1 MIKKIFLLILSC
13 AVLLTVFAG
22 CTDKQGEESGHV
34 SSKPSVVSAEIS
46 KETSEKTSSEETTA
60 PKTEPTRILTISGP
74 TGIGMANMM
83 EQNKGAYDFT
93 ITGTPSDVMTAIVS
107 GSADIAACPIN
118 LASKIFKKTD
128 GSVQMLAVNTLGVL
142 YIVTNGK
149 QLNSF
154 SDLNGLEVVA
164 SGEGATPEYA
174 MKYLCEAYDIQVNL
188 RFVDEFSTAAAMVA
202 SGECSVALLAEPS
215 VSVAR
220 MQNQELTVALDLTE
234 VWRQAGQD
242 GKIEKVELAQG
253 CVIVRSEFAKAH
265 PEAVQQFLAD
275 YQASVSYMS
284 DASHLEDAAALCE
297 QYKIVPKAAVAK
309 MAIPHCNLV
318 CMTNEEMKTI
328 ASLNLQVLYQY
339 DPSSIGGS
347 MPTDAFY
354 YAE

>member
-1 MIKKIFLLILSC
+1 MSKKIVLLLLSC
-13 AVLLTVFAG
+13 AVLLTVLAG
-22 CTDKQGEESGHV
+22 CTAKQEEESSQV
-34 SSKPSVVSAEIS
+34 SSVSSEPSAVSTETSAEM
-46 KETSEKTSSEETTA
+46 SSEETTA

-83 EQNKGAYDFT
+83 EQNQGAYEFT

-118 LASKIFKKTD
+118 LAAKIFKKTD

-174 MKYLCEAYDIQVNL
+174 MKYLCEAYGIQVNL

-202 SGECSVALLAEPS
+202 TGECSVALLAEPS

-242 GKIEKVELAQG
+242 GKIEAVELAQG

-275 YQASVSYMS
+275 YQASVTYMS

-328 ASLNLQVLYQY
+328 ASSNLQVLYQY

-347 MPTDAFY
+347 MPADAFY

>member
-1 MIKKIFLLILSC
+1 MSKKIVLLLLSV
-13 AVLLTVFAG
+13 AVLLTVLAG
-22 CTDKQGEESGHV
+22 CTAKQEEESSQV
-34 SSKPSVVSAEIS
+34 SSVSSEPSVVSTD
-46 KETSEKTSSEETTA
+46 TSTETSSEETTA

-83 EQNKGAYDFT
+83 EQNKGAYEFT

-118 LASKIFKKTD
+118 LAAKIFKKTE

-174 MKYLCEAYDIQVNL
+174 MKYLCEAYGIQVNL

-242 GKIEKVELAQG
+242 GKIEAVELAQG

-265 PEAVQQFLAD
+265 PEAIQQFLTD
-275 YQASVSYMS
+275 YQSSVAYMS
-284 DASHLEDAAALCE
+284 DATHLEEAAALCE
-297 QYKIVPKAAVAK
+297 QYKIVPKAAIAN

-347 MPTDAFY
+347 MPADAFY
-354 YAE
+354 YAQ